1 MSVTSNITTEQ
12 FTAVAG
18 RDITINAFNAVTF
31 SLSAANNL
39 NWSGG
44 IFGATAVNSDGNVGV
59 SAGNQIS
66 ITNGLEIDRTFGD
79 QSSGLNV
86 SLNATASDITV
97 GNSLIIN
104 VDNSVNGNLDS
115 GANITL
121 NTGGNLAINGGGDL
135 SLIVANNDGGHI
147 GTGGNVFVAAGG
159 NLSANSI
166 NALINNRNGGSIDSG
181 ALMIFN
187 VGGALTTQGDATF
200 GTSTR
205 NDGSGGGSIA
215 SDAIVTIL
223 ANSISV
229 SGELDAFLSAN
240 GGGHIGT
247 FALIQFITQGDL
259 HSGTGTF
266 FDLEATAYNTFSGP
280 FLAPGIIGTDALINV
295 SAGSVSSDGFLEADI
310 FDRGG
315 QINGNA
321 GISFIVSGDVTSHD
335 DAVFNIGTA
344 DIPGGKPGTIGGDAS
359 ILLNATNLSV
369 NGTLD
374 TRIDNTS
381 GTIHGNASMI
391 FNTTAALTST
401 GDQFY
406 QLINADGG
414 TIGGSATLEVTT
426 KDLSS
431 GRSLFV
437 GILNSTND
445 GGLTGTVASNAT
457 LNFNVSGTATV
468 ATDATFQINGSDSA
482 ASSTINFNGGTY
494 NVGGKFVGFMDGSWN
509 HDL

>member
-1 MSVTSNITTEQ
+1 MAGDPTISTANGEINLGLIAVNGITSGSPGGPLTFSGIRGLLLATQNGSINLGPEISFSGLHDLTIYARGPASDLLLGSDISTTSEVHLYAERDMSVTSNITTEQ

-39 NWSGG
+39 NGNGG
-44 IFGATAVNSDGNVGV
+44 IFGATAVNSEGNVGV

-147 GTGGNVFVAAGG
+147 GTGENVFVAAGG

-187 VGGALTTQGDATF
+187 LGGALTTQGDVTF
-200 GTSTR
+200 GSSTR
-205 NDGSGGGSIA
+205 NDGTGGGRWLRMRLSPSRRIA
-215 SDAIVTIL
+215 FPLVEFWT
-223 ANSISV
+223 
-229 SGELDAFLSAN
+229 LSERERRWK
-240 GGGHIGT
+240 IGS
-247 FALIQFITQGDL
+247 FALIQFIPSWRSPFRDGYFL
-259 HSGTGTF
+259 I
-266 FDLEATAYNTFSGP
+266 EATAYNTFSGP
-280 FLAPGIIGTDALINV
+280 FLAPGIIGEDALINV

-310 FDRGG
+310 LTG
-315 QINGNA
+315 
-321 GISFIVSGDVTSHD
+321 V
-335 DAVFNIGTA
+335 
-344 DIPGGKPGTIGGDAS
+344 GKST
-359 ILLNATNLSV
+359 
-369 NGTLD
+369 GTL
-374 TRIDNTS
+374 
-381 GTIHGNASMI
+381 
-391 FNTTAALTST
+391 
-401 GDQFY
+401 
-406 QLINADGG
+406 
-414 TIGGSATLEVTT
+414 E
-426 KDLSS
+426 
-431 GRSLFV
+431 
-437 GILNSTND
+437 
-445 GGLTGTVASNAT
+445 
-457 LNFNVSGTATV
+457 
-468 ATDATFQINGSDSA
+468 
-482 ASSTINFNGGTY
+482 
-494 NVGGKFVGFMDGSWN
+494 
-509 HDL
+509 